1 MHIYIYI
8 HIHVHIY
15 IHIRIIYTCTH
26 IHIIYTYTYTYRLCI
41 ITCAW
46 FIMIYADLILLMSCH
61 TADPHG
67 FFIDAYAILLSDVPS
82 QNNTPPARSVCNF
95 FPSTQACCVGPHI
108 WLLAPQTLRV
118 FGLVTA
124 PQKEL
129 EDPPCLGRRI
139 VQKFQGILRITSPD
153 AQWHRGSVVQPLGP
167 RLSNCG
173 RGRVA
178 ALRMLWWSAR
188 INFGRT
194 PCRCPV
200 LAGWDGH
207 ENLLD
212 HQNPHNGIK
221 WVTFWYQT
229 LLNMINDP
237 TGWQET

>member
-1 MHIYIYI
+1 
-8 HIHVHIY
+8 
-15 IHIRIIYTCTH
+15 
-26 IHIIYTYTYTYRLCI
+26 
-41 ITCAW
+41 
-46 FIMIYADLILLMSCH
+46 MIYAALILLMSCH

-153 AQWHRGSVVQPLGP
+153 AQ
-167 RLSNCG
+167 
-173 RGRVA
+173 
-178 ALRMLWWSAR
+178 
-188 INFGRT
+188 
-194 PCRCPV
+194 
-200 LAGWDGH
+200 
-207 ENLLD
+207 
-212 HQNPHNGIK
+212 
-221 WVTFWYQT
+221 
-229 LLNMINDP
+229 
-237 TGWQET
+237 